1 MSERPSLVV
10 FCREPVAGQVKTR
23 LARRIGASAAAALA
37 DAFVRDTLQ
46 KARAIAPARLTIAA
60 SAPGG
65 AARSAY
71 FRRLAR
77 ESCATLLDQGAGSL
91 GARMARAL
99 SASGAATT
107 GALLVGTDVPTLPPR
122 VLRGLMSLLRKA
134 PVVVAPSL
142 DGGYYAIG
150 VRGPMPPIFSGIRF
164 GGAGVLRETL
174 ARLEAAGIPYLGG
187 PAWYDVD
194 RWDDLAV
201 LSAHLGILA
210 RRGADNSCPATARLL
225 RRLGLLSGG
234 R

>member
-1 MSERPSLVV
+1 VSTGPSLVV

-23 LARRIGASAAAALA
+23 LARRIGEGVATALA
-37 DAFVRDTLQ
+37 DAFIRDTVE
-46 KARAIAPARLTIAA
+46 KARAIAPARLVIAG
-60 SAPGG
+60 SADGG
-65 AARSAY
+65 AVRSAY

-77 ESCATLLDQGAGSL
+77 KSGATLIDQGGGGL

-99 SASGAATT
+99 GACGAATS
-107 GALLVGTDVPTLPPR
+107 GSLLVGTDVPALPPR
-122 VLRGLMSLLRKA
+122 VLRGLMASLRKA

-150 VRGPMPPIFSGIRF
+150 VRGPMPPVFSGIRF
-164 GGAGVLRETL
+164 GGAGAFRETL
-174 ARLEAAGIPYLGG
+174 ARLRSAGIPYLAG

-210 RRGADNSCPATARLL
+210 RRGAESCCPATTRLL
-225 RRLGLLSGG
+225 RRLGLLSG
-234 R
+234 